1 MTDSEKKL
9 GLLQQAGWKARA
21 DADPHPSARRDFDPV
36 TDGDMAAAA
45 PAPADSLT
53 TAAGLHTSAV
63 LDDAAVAAEAAADGA
78 GMNDA
83 APQVSSLMLMLYG
96 IFGGIY
102 VLYTFGW
109 GIVAQQYSYLHTLSA
124 TAGGSI
130 WVFLQTVLFWAAVLA
145 PAAWFAV
152 AARISRQRAANLI
165 ALLVLGII
173 LLLPLPLFITTG
185 GV

>member
-9 GLLQQAGWKARA
+9 GLLQQAGWEARA
-21 DADPHPSARRDFDPV
+21 DADPQHDSHRVLNPVPEGNIARPA
-36 TDGDMAAAA
+36 T
-45 PAPADSLT
+45 APADSLNG
-53 TAAGLHTSAV
+53 AAAR
-63 LDDAAVAAEAAADGA
+63 EAAATQNEAITAGGA
-78 GMNDA
+78 SDSEA
-83 APQVSSLMLMLYG
+83 APQISSLMLMLYG